1 MRHCGG
7 RLQHA
12 REPVL
17 RMPGMMFLDRH
28 IYVTTAVLAAVVATA
43 INVLMPRD
51 PFAGTIVHRETPSSA
66 QTAQAS
72 APPTAEVT
80 RRAVLQRLGA
90 SL

>member
-17 RMPGMMFLDRH
+17 RMPGMILDRH

-43 INVLMPRD
+43 INVVMPRD
-51 PFAGTIVHRETPSSA
+51 PFAGTIVHREAPSSA
-66 QTAQAS
+66 QTAQAD
-72 APPTAEVT
+72 APPTLQVVG
-80 RRAVLQRLGA
+80 RAVLQRLGA